1 MIRRPPRST
10 RTDTLFPYTTL
21 FRSIGGVGVIED
33 MNKAVG
39 IGFKRT
45 GDIVL
50 AVGERAGH
58 LGQSVWLREIL
69 GREEGP
75 PHPVDLRA
83 EKRPGD
89 FIRGAT
95 HAGWIHACHAVAD
108 GGLAGTLPEIIR
120 KRSVRGKGG

>member
-1 MIRRPPRST
+1 MAQACIALDYPIVSGNVSLYNESKATGGGSAILPT
-10 RTDTLFPYTTL
+10 PA
-21 FRSIGGVGVIED
+21 IGGVGVIED

-75 PHPVDLRA
+75 PPPVDLLA
-83 EKRPGD
+83 EKRTGD
-89 FIRGAT
+89 FIPGA
-95 HAGWIHACHAVAD
+95 IN
-108 GGLAGTLPEIIR
+108 EIGR
-120 KRSVRGKGG
+120 ASCRVRVGQYV

>member
-1 MIRRPPRST
+1 
-10 RTDTLFPYTTL
+10 
-21 FRSIGGVGVIED
+21 

-75 PHPVDLRA
+75 PPPVDLRA
-83 EKRPGD
+83 EKRTGD
-89 FIRGAT
+89 FIRGAIN
-95 HAGWIHACHAVAD
+95 AGRSEEHTSELQSLMRNSYAVC
-108 GGLAGTLPEIIR
+108 GWK
-120 KRSVRGKGG
+120 KRREGYNSAQGKNGKGYN